1 MTYPHESA
9 LFFDLDGALIESKAG
24 IRAGLNAAMD
34 IHALPHISDE
44 ELAWIVG
51 PPFQTTVPKLLQDRG
66 AHDLDVP
73 GFISTYRRIYS
84 DGIIQK
90 TPLMPGVLEMLK
102 ALHGKWPLAIVTSK
116 PEPQARMVLEST
128 GIIGMFD
135 VVVGSPPDENVRKAL
150 LLESACDQIDQLH
163 RFDPMHDRSWM
174 IGDRH
179 HDIDAAVEHGISSVG
194 VLWGYGNTQ
203 EFEAAGATVIITEPM
218 ELLSVLAAI

>member
-1 MTYPHESA
+1 MTYAHESA

-34 IHALPHISDE
+34 IFSLPHVSDE
-44 ELAWIVG
+44 ELTWIVG
-51 PPFQTTVPKLLQDRG
+51 PPFQTTVPKLLEDRG
-66 AHDLDVP
+66 AHDLNVP
-73 GFISTYRRIYS
+73 EFISTYRRIYS
-84 DGIIQK
+84 NGILQQ

-102 ALHGKWPLAIVTSK
+102 ALHGDWPLAIVTSK

-128 GIIGMFD
+128 GIIGLFD

-150 LLESACDQIDQLH
+150 LLENACTKIDQLH

-194 VLWGYGNTQ
+194 VMWGYGNAH
-203 EFEAAGATVIITEPM
+203 EFETAGATAIITAPM
-218 ELLSVLAAI
+218 QLVDMLTLN